1 MLVLFRLILA
11 LALVLAGPGAEAY
24 AMAGQTTM
32 VICSDSGAKTV
43 RLDAK
48 GMPVDQDQ
56 PCLTCP
62 DCLSSDVPLAETA
75 PTFLSAPLIRVP
87 ALVIP
92 ATLPVLRA
100 ADHLRPDTR
109 GPPALTPD
117 ANGPTDAV
125 RSFRVIAPVPLE
137 FGQVSRGQFVT
148 DRRAT
153 D

>member
-1 MLVLFRLILA
+1 MVALYRLILA
-11 LALVLAGPGAEAY
+11 LALILAGPGSEAF

-32 VICSDSGAKTV
+32 VICSESGARMV
-43 RLDAK
+43 RLDAA
-48 GMPVDQDQ
+48 GQPVEQDQ
-56 PCLTCP
+56 PCQTCP
-62 DCLSSDVPLAETA
+62 DCLFPHVPLPEPA
-75 PTFLSAPLIRVP
+75 PAFLSAPLIWVP
-87 ALVIP
+87 AQITP
-92 ATLPVLRA
+92 APLPVLRA
-100 ADHLRPDTR
+100 AQHLRPDTR

-117 ANGPTDAV
+117 AKGPTDAV